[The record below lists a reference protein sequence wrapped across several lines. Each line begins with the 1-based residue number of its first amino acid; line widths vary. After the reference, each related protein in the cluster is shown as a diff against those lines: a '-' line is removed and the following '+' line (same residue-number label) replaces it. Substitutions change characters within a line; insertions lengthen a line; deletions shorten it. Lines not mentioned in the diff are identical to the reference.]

1 MSRVKLTLNNIRCAG
16 CVSKIEKA
24 LREVKGVS
32 NVSVNIATNAV
43 SFQGKAKTAQVKDAL
58 SKIGYS
64 IKSQASNEPTRFNA
78 YYWKA
83 AAAFLISVLS
93 MQFTLPVD
101 LNEFNTQAQLN
112 FF

>member
-32 NVSVNIATNAV
+32 DVSVNIATNAV
-43 SFQGKAKTAQVKDAL
+43 SFQGKGKAKTTQVKDAL

-64 IKSQASNEPTRFNA
+64 IKSQTSNEP
-78 YYWKA
+78 
-83 AAAFLISVLS
+83 
-93 MQFTLPVD
+93 
-101 LNEFNTQAQLN
+101 
-112 FF
+112 